1 MESGSG
7 KLELWDPESWAMKSG
22 LQPKQSRIILT
33 VGIGN
38 PSSTDKESEIWYLE
52 SGIHGVES
60 RIQDLDYLTKE
71 TGSERKEELGLRRGG
86 ERGAGIEKRR
96 KGVWKFVGWM
106 RKQ

>member
-1 MESGSG
+1 
-7 KLELWDPESWAMKSG
+7 MKFG

-33 VGIGN
+33 IGIRN

-52 SGIHGVES
+52 SGIRGVES

-86 ERGAGIEKRR
+86 GGRGAGIEKRR
-96 KGVWKFVGWM
+96 KGVWKFVCWM